1 MRLALDVAQHQL
13 TYTEVLERVKYAEE
27 VGFDGAWVFDHFE
40 PLYGD
45 PDGPCLES
53 WTLLG
58 ALAASTSRIRLGTL
72 VSGMTYRHP
81 SILATEAITVD
92 HISGGRLEIG
102 LGASWH
108 EDEHAEL
115 GVPFPDFPTRAQ
127 QLEEGIEV
135 MRALMT
141 EEAATFEGEH
151 FQLDDANYNPKP
163 IQQPHP
169 PIWIGAEGE
178 KVMLPIVARQAD
190 AWHTYGTNEELA
202 KRSARLDDL
211 AESYQRDPESIL
223 RATDVS
229 ISEDFDDVRK
239 RADSLRELGF
249 SYLVVSWPTEGWERV
264 EEFVTKVMPELVG

>member
-1 MRLALDVAQHQL
+1 VDAARGAGRLDHPHPSRDVGQRHD
-13 TYTEVLERVKYAEE
+13 V
-27 VGFDGAWVFDHFE
+27 
-40 PLYGD
+40 P
-45 PDGPCLES
+45 
-53 WTLLG
+53 
-58 ALAASTSRIRLGTL
+58 AS
-72 VSGMTYRHP
+72 

-92 HISGGRLEIG
+92 DISGGRLELG
-102 LGASWH
+102 VGASWH

-115 GVPFPDFPTRAQ
+115 GIPFPAFAERAAR
-127 QLEEGIEV
+127 LEEGIEV

-190 AWHTYGTNEELA
+190 AWHTYGTVEELA
-202 KRSARLDDL
+202 MRAARLDDL

-223 RATDVS
+223 RATDLS

-239 RADSLRELGF
+239 RAESLRELGF
-249 SYLVVSWPTEGWERV
+249 SYLVVSWPTESWDRV
-264 EEFVTKVMPELVG
+264 EEFITKVMPELVG

>member
-53 WTLLG
+53 WTLLA
-58 ALAASTSRIRLGTL
+58 ALAASTTRIRLGTL

-92 HISGGRLEIG
+92 HISGGRLELG
-102 LGASWH
+102 VGASWH

-115 GVPFPDFPTRAQ
+115 GIPFPAFAERAAR
-127 QLEEGIEV
+127 LEEGIEV

-190 AWHTYGTNEELA
+190 AWHTYGTVEELA
-202 KRSARLDDL
+202 MRAARLDDL

-223 RATDVS
+223 RATDLS

-239 RADSLRELGF
+239 RAESLRELGF
-249 SYLVVSWPTEGWERV
+249 SYLVVSWPTESWDRV
-264 EEFVTKVMPELVG
+264 EEFITKVMPELVG

>member
-13 TYTEVLERVKYAEE
+13 TYAEVLERVRYAEE

-58 ALAASTSRIRLGTL
+58 ALAASTTSIRLGTL

-81 SILATEAITVD
+81 SILATEAVTVD
-92 HISGGRLEIG
+92 QISGGRLEIG

-115 GVPFPDFPTRAQ
+115 GIPFPAFAQRAER
-127 QLEEGIEV
+127 LEEGIEV

-141 EEAATFEGEH
+141 EEAASFEGEH

-190 AWHTYGTNEELA
+190 AWHTYGTDEELA

-239 RADSLRELGF
+239 RAESLRELGF
-249 SYLVVSWPTEGWERV
+249 SYLVVSWPTEGWDRV